1 MSREND
7 ARKDIISACL
17 EMNACGLN
25 QGTSGN
31 ISIQHE
37 DRMLIS
43 PSAVPYKDVTPDMI
57 ASIDL
62 TGDMPTTWEGPR
74 KPSTEWRFHWL
85 CMKHRED
92 ITAVVHT
99 HATYCT
105 ALSMLHTTIPAAHYM
120 VAAFG
125 GMDVRC
131 ADYATFGTPD
141 LAQNVMTALEDRNA
155 CLMANH
161 GMIAT
166 GVGIEQAMWRA
177 VELETLARQ
186 YHLALQIGKPVILT
200 EEELEDT
207 FRMFA
212 GYGVQADE

>member
-1 MSREND
+1 MATEDD
-7 ARKDIISACL
+7 ARRDIIEACL

-31 ISIQHE
+31 ISIQYE

-43 PSAVPYKDVTPDMI
+43 PSAVPYKMLTPDMI
-57 ASIDL
+57 ASMDL
-62 TGDMPTTWEGPR
+62 SGDMPTSWEGPR

-85 CMKHRED
+85 SMKMRDD
-92 ITAVVHT
+92 IEAVVHT

-105 ALSMLHTTIPAAHYM
+105 ALSMLHKTIPACHYM

-141 LAQNVMTALEDRNA
+141 LAQNVIKALEGRTA

-161 GMIAT
+161 GMVAT
-166 GVGIEQAMWRA
+166 GAGIEQAMWRA
-177 VELETLARQ
+177 VELEALARQ
-186 YHLALQIGKPVILT
+186 YQLALQVGEPVLLS
-200 EEELEDT
+200 EEQINETLKL
-207 FRMFA
+207 FA
-212 GYGVQADE
+212 GYGVE

>member
-1 MSREND
+1 MASELD
-7 ARKDIISACL
+7 ARRDIIEACL

-31 ISIQHE
+31 ISMQFE
-37 DRMLIS
+37 ERMLIS
-43 PSAVPYKDVTPDMI
+43 PSAIAYDEVKPDMI
-57 ASIDL
+57 ASLDL
-62 TGDMPTTWEGPR
+62 TGDMPTHWEGPC

-85 CMKHRED
+85 SMKHRDD

-105 ALSMLHTTIPAAHYM
+105 ALSMLHRTIPAAHYM

-131 ADYATFGTPD
+131 ADYATFGTD
-141 LAQNVMTALEDRNA
+141 ELAHNVMRALEGRHA

-161 GMIAT
+161 GMVAT
-166 GVGIEQAMWRA
+166 GEGLEQAMWRA
-177 VELETLARQ
+177 VELETLAEQ
-186 YHLALQIGKPVILT
+186 YHLALQLGDPVVLT
-200 EEELEDT
+200 EEQMSET
-207 FRMFA
+207 FEMFK
-212 GYGVQADE
+212 GYGLQSKS